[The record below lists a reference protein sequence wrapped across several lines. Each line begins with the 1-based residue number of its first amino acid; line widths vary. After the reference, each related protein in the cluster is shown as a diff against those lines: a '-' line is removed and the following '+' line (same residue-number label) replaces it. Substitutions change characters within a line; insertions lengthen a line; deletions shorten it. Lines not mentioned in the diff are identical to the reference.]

1 MTWMSWTQIV
11 NLLGKY
17 NCFAAGSRII
27 ITTRD
32 KHLLTTLGI
41 GLSSY
46 EVKELN
52 EHEAIELFSGHAFR
66 RYKPNEDYL
75 ELAYQFIHYAK
86 GLPLALVVMGA
97 DLYKRT
103 KAEWKS
109 RLDKYEKIPHRNIQE
124 ILKISYEG
132 LDETEQDIFLDIAC
146 FFKGHHMNNV
156 VDILEACDFYPK
168 CGIPR
173 LIEKCLVTLDQY
185 NNFSMHDLVQQM
197 GREIVRQE
205 SAQNLGERSRLW
217 YYKDVLEVLTEN
229 KVYIVLIHFLLVL
242 HMKM

>member
-1 MTWMSWTQIV
+1 MINEILSQKKVLIILDDVDESAQIV
-11 NLLGKY
+11 NLLGKHK
-17 NCFAAGSRII
+17 CFVSGSRII

-32 KHLLTTLGI
+32 KRLLTTLGI
-41 GLSSY
+41 GLSTY

-52 EHEAIELFSGHAFR
+52 EHEAIELFSRHAFR

-75 ELAYQFIHYAK
+75 ELAYKFICYAK

-109 RLDKYEKIPHRNIQE
+109 RLDKYEKIPHGNIQE

-132 LDETEQDIFLDIAC
+132 LDETEQNIFLDIAC

-156 VDILEACDFYPK
+156 VDILKACDFYPE

-173 LIEKCLVTLDQY
+173 LIEKCLVTLSQ
-185 NNFSMHDLVQQM
+185 NNELKMHDLVQQM

-205 SAQNLGERSRLW
+205 SPRNLGERSRLW
-217 YYKDVLEVLTEN
+217 YYEDVLEVLTEN
-229 KVYIVLIHFLLVL
+229 KV
-242 HMKM
+242 